1 MDQDKLAVIGTL
13 YSVIGEEGLRK
24 LVDRFYDIMDTDSSA
39 REIRAMHPTDLTE
52 SRDKLFMFLVGR
64 FGGPPV
70 YMEKRGSPALRMR
83 HAPFPINGNARD
95 QWMACMGQAMRE
107 QLHEPG
113 MIDLLNEFF
122 YMVADA
128 MRNQVH

>member
-70 YMEKRGSPALRMR
+70 
-83 HAPFPINGNARD
+83 
-95 QWMACMGQAMRE
+95 
-107 QLHEPG
+107 
-113 MIDLLNEFF
+113 
-122 YMVADA
+122 
-128 MRNQVH
+128 